1 MKLLR
6 VLIAGVILAC
16 VGVVNAE
23 AQCVVDTST
32 PTYDNG
38 KFLRYTPCNENGAIK
53 TTGAGGGSGDASAA
67 NQTTLNGY
75 VGNTTDAVVA
85 AGAAGSMSAK
95 LRRLTTDLDALN
107 TLITA
112 LSAKFPSAAAMG
124 DDEANPTLSKMAVY
138 NKCWDNVNSDWD
150 RCAKGSA
157 GAGNTD
163 AGTQRVVIA
172 KDSAVCNPK
181 DTAQAV
187 ISTASSGNVELVAL
201 TAGQTIYVCDFTLV
215 STGTVAVQL
224 VYGTGTACGTGETN
238 MTGAMPFVANGGWT
252 HNYDGRLK
260 TAEANA
266 LCIEL
271 SAATQVDGVVTYRKA
286 ATF

>member
-67 NQTTLNGY
+67 NQTTMIGHVDGLEGLITST
-75 VGNTTDAVVA
+75 NT
-85 AGAAGSMSAK
+85 K
-95 LRRLTTDLDALN
+95 LDTLDGRVDGLES
-107 TLITA
+107 LITA
-112 LSAKFPSAAAMG
+112 LSAKFPSAATPA
-124 DDEANPTLSKMAVY
+124 DNTALPSTTTVAVINY
-138 NKCWDNVNSDWD
+138 CYDTGGTNLDLCPKAS
-150 RCAKGSA
+150 S
-157 GAGNTD
+157 GAGVSD
-163 AGTQRVVIA
+163 SGTQRVVIA
-172 KDSAVCNPK
+172 KDSAVCNAK

-224 VYGTGTACGTGETN
+224 IYGTGSACATGETN